1 MKHFNV
7 ATRAGLFLGV
17 YMLGTL
23 LSGCIV
29 AEPREGYWDR
39 EHARYYH
46 HHVWVNCNREDEHC
60 R

>member
-1 MKHFNV
+1 MKNV
-7 ATRAGLFLGV
+7 RSIVRFG
-17 YMLGTL
+17 ML
-23 LSGCIV
+23 LSLFALNTGCIV

-46 HHVWVNCNREDEHC
+46 EHHWHTCGPEGEHWC